1 MITELRQTLTKTEK
15 EAQYDAAAK
24 CLLGEK
30 VILAHIL
37 IRTIDEFKGMT
48 ADEVVLLIEGE
59 PYIGQVP
66 VEPGATNRKIE
77 YGSTRITGMN
87 TENAEMNEGTTFFDI
102 IFYVRMR
109 NGRSKIIINVEA
121 QRKEPDKYRII
132 NRAIFY
138 VGRMISSQK
147 ERDFEN
153 TEYDDIKRVYS
164 IWVCMNMEEN
174 SLSHIHLVKDDLVG
188 YHDWR
193 GKLDLF
199 NIVMIGLAKKL
210 PKQGEQ
216 YELHRLLGALF
227 AEGLTAGE
235 RLNIIKEEYD
245 IPIEQTIEQEVDVMC
260 NLSQGIK
267 ETGIAEGRAEE
278 IIETGYEFGLS
289 EQDILE
295 RLQKKLSISL
305 QKAQEYLLMFGK
317 RTV

>member
-147 ERDFEN
+147 EREFTGMN
-153 TEYDDIKRVYS
+153 YDDIEPVYS
-164 IWVCMNMEEN
+164 IWICMNMQEN
-174 SLSHIHLVKDDLVG
+174 SMCHIHLVQDDLIDAKQWKG
-188 YHDWR
+188 D
-193 GKLDLF
+193 LDIP
-199 NIVMIGLAKKL
+199 NIIMIGLGKEI
-210 PKQGEQ
+210 PEQ
-216 YELHRLLGALF
+216 DEKYELHRLLGTLLSEKLS
-227 AEGLTAGE
+227 AEEKLQRVST
-235 RLNIIKEEYD
+235 EYD
-245 IPIEQTIEQEVDVMC
+245 IPVKGTNVEKEVSIMC

-267 ETGIAEGRAEE
+267 EESEAKGEE
-278 IIETGYEFGLS
+278 KARTEIVLNMHKKGYSLDQIVEITNLNVSTVKAIIG
-289 EQDILE
+289 
-295 RLQKKLSISL
+295 
-305 QKAQEYLLMFGK
+305 
-317 RTV
+317 

>member
-30 VILAHIL
+30 IILAHIL

-66 VEPGATNRKIE
+66 VEPGATNQKIE

-87 TENAEMNEGTTFFDI
+87 TENAEMNEGTTLFDI
-102 IFYVRMR
+102 IFYVRMK

-121 QRKEPDKYRII
+121 QRKEPDKYWII

-147 ERDFEN
+147 EREFTGMN
-153 TEYDDIKRVYS
+153 YDDIEPVYS
-164 IWVCMNMEEN
+164 IWICMNMQEN
-174 SLSHIHLVKDDLVG
+174 SMCHIHLVQDDLIDAKQWKG
-188 YHDWR
+188 D
-193 GKLDLF
+193 LDIP
-199 NIVMIGLAKKL
+199 NIIMIGLSKEI
-210 PKQGEQ
+210 PEQ
-216 YELHRLLGALF
+216 DEKYELHRLLGTLLSEKLS
-227 AEGLTAGE
+227 AEEKLQ
-235 RLNIIKEEYD
+235 RVSMEYD
-245 IPIEQTIEQEVDVMC
+245 IPVKGNNVEKEVSIMC

-267 ETGIAEGRAEE
+267 EESEAKGEE
-278 IIETGYEFGLS
+278 KNRDCT
-289 EQDILE
+289 
-295 RLQKKLSISL
+295 
-305 QKAQEYLLMFGK
+305 EYA
-317 RTV
+317 

>member
-30 VILAHIL
+30 IILAHIL

-66 VEPGATNRKIE
+66 VEPGATNQKIE

-102 IFYVRMR
+102 IFYVRMK

-147 ERDFEN
+147 EREFTGMN
-153 TEYDDIKRVYS
+153 YDDIEPVYS
-164 IWVCMNMEEN
+164 IWICMNMQEN
-174 SLSHIHLVKDDLVG
+174 SMCHIHLVQDDLIDAKQWKG
-188 YHDWR
+188 D
-193 GKLDLF
+193 LDIP
-199 NIVMIGLAKKL
+199 NIIMIGLGKEI
-210 PKQGEQ
+210 PEQ
-216 YELHRLLGALF
+216 DEKYELHRLLGTLLSEKLS
-227 AEGLTAGE
+227 AEEKLQRVST
-235 RLNIIKEEYD
+235 EYD
-245 IPIEQTIEQEVDVMC
+245 IPVKGNNVEKEVSIMC

-267 ETGIAEGRAEE
+267 EESEAKGEEKARTEIVLNMHKKGYSLDQIAEITNLDVSAVKA
-278 IIETGYEFGLS
+278 IIG
-289 EQDILE
+289 
-295 RLQKKLSISL
+295 
-305 QKAQEYLLMFGK
+305 
-317 RTV
+317 

>member
-30 VILAHIL
+30 IILAHIL

-66 VEPGATNRKIE
+66 VEPGATNQKIE

-102 IFYVRMR
+102 IFYVRMK

-147 ERDFEN
+147 EREFTGMN
-153 TEYDDIKRVYS
+153 YDDIEPVYS
-164 IWVCMNMEEN
+164 IWICMNMQEN
-174 SLSHIHLVKDDLVG
+174 SMCHIHLVQDDLIDAKQWKG
-188 YHDWR
+188 D
-193 GKLDLF
+193 LDIP
-199 NIVMIGLAKKL
+199 NIIMIGLGKEI
-210 PKQGEQ
+210 PEQ
-216 YELHRLLGALF
+216 DEKYELHRLLGTLLSEKLS
-227 AEGLTAGE
+227 AEEKLQ
-235 RLNIIKEEYD
+235 RVSMEYD
-245 IPIEQTIEQEVDVMC
+245 IPVKGNNVEKEVSIMC

-267 ETGIAEGRAEE
+267 EESEAIGEAKGEE
-278 IIETGYEFGLS
+278 KARTEIVLNMHKKGYSLDQIVEITNLDVSAVKAIIG
-289 EQDILE
+289 
-295 RLQKKLSISL
+295 
-305 QKAQEYLLMFGK
+305 
-317 RTV
+317 

>member
-30 VILAHIL
+30 IILAHIL

-66 VEPGATNRKIE
+66 VEPGATNQKIE

-102 IFYVRMR
+102 IFYVRMK

-147 ERDFEN
+147 EREFTGMN
-153 TEYDDIKRVYS
+153 YDDIEPVYS
-164 IWVCMNMEEN
+164 IWICMNMQEN
-174 SLSHIHLVKDDLVG
+174 SMCHIHLVQDDLIDAKQWKG
-188 YHDWR
+188 D
-193 GKLDLF
+193 LDIP
-199 NIVMIGLAKKL
+199 NIIMIGLGKEI
-210 PKQGEQ
+210 PEQ
-216 YELHRLLGALF
+216 DEKYELHRLLGTLLSEKLS
-227 AEGLTAGE
+227 AEEKLQRVST
-235 RLNIIKEEYD
+235 EYD
-245 IPIEQTIEQEVDVMC
+245 IPVKGNNVEKEVSIMC

-267 ETGIAEGRAEE
+267 EESEAKGEE
-278 IIETGYEFGLS
+278 KARTEIVLNMHKKGYSLDQIVEITNLNVSTVKAIIG
-289 EQDILE
+289 
-295 RLQKKLSISL
+295 
-305 QKAQEYLLMFGK
+305 
-317 RTV
+317 

>member
-102 IFYVRMR
+102 IFYARMR

-147 ERDFEN
+147 EREFTGMN
-153 TEYDDIKRVYS
+153 YDDIEPVYS
-164 IWVCMNMEEN
+164 IWICMNMQEN
-174 SLSHIHLVKDDLVG
+174 SMCHIHLVQDDLIDAKQWKG
-188 YHDWR
+188 D
-193 GKLDLF
+193 LDIP
-199 NIVMIGLAKKL
+199 NIIMIGLGKEI
-210 PKQGEQ
+210 PEQ
-216 YELHRLLGALF
+216 DEKYELHRLLGTLLSEKLS
-227 AEGLTAGE
+227 AEEKLQRVST
-235 RLNIIKEEYD
+235 EYD
-245 IPIEQTIEQEVDVMC
+245 IPVKGNNVEKEVSIMC

-267 ETGIAEGRAEE
+267 EESEAKGEE
-278 IIETGYEFGLS
+278 KARTEIVLNMHKKGYSLDQIVEITNLNVSTVKAIIG
-289 EQDILE
+289 
-295 RLQKKLSISL
+295 
-305 QKAQEYLLMFGK
+305 
-317 RTV
+317 

>member
-30 VILAHIL
+30 IILAHIL

-66 VEPGATNRKIE
+66 VEPGATNQKIE

-87 TENAEMNEGTTFFDI
+87 TENVEMNEGTTFFDI
-102 IFYVRMR
+102 IFYVRMK

-147 ERDFEN
+147 EREFTGMN
-153 TEYDDIKRVYS
+153 YDDIEPVYS
-164 IWVCMNMEEN
+164 IWICMNMQEN
-174 SLSHIHLVKDDLVG
+174 SMCHIHLVQDDLIDAKQWKG
-188 YHDWR
+188 D
-193 GKLDLF
+193 LDIP
-199 NIVMIGLAKKL
+199 NIIMIGLGKEI
-210 PKQGEQ
+210 PEQ
-216 YELHRLLGALF
+216 DEKYELHRLLGTLLSEKLS
-227 AEGLTAGE
+227 AEEKLQ
-235 RLNIIKEEYD
+235 RVSMEYD
-245 IPIEQTIEQEVDVMC
+245 IPVKGNNVEKEVSIMC

-267 ETGIAEGRAEE
+267 EESEAIGEAKGEE
-278 IIETGYEFGLS
+278 KARTEIVLNMHKKGYSLDQIVEITNLDVSAVKAIIG
-289 EQDILE
+289 
-295 RLQKKLSISL
+295 
-305 QKAQEYLLMFGK
+305 
-317 RTV
+317 

>member
-1 MITELRQTLTKTEK
+1 
-15 EAQYDAAAK
+15 
-24 CLLGEK
+24 
-30 VILAHIL
+30 
-37 IRTIDEFKGMT
+37 MT

-147 ERDFEN
+147 EREFTGMN
-153 TEYDDIKRVYS
+153 YDDIEPVYS
-164 IWVCMNMEEN
+164 IWICMNMQEN
-174 SLSHIHLVKDDLVG
+174 SMCHIHLVQDDLIDAKQWKG
-188 YHDWR
+188 D
-193 GKLDLF
+193 LDIP
-199 NIVMIGLAKKL
+199 NIIMIGLGKEI
-210 PKQGEQ
+210 PEQ
-216 YELHRLLGALF
+216 DEKYELHRLLGTLLSEKLS
-227 AEGLTAGE
+227 AEEKLQRVST
-235 RLNIIKEEYD
+235 EYD
-245 IPIEQTIEQEVDVMC
+245 IPVKGNNVEKEVSIMC

-267 ETGIAEGRAEE
+267 EESEAKGEE
-278 IIETGYEFGLS
+278 KARTEIVLNMHKKGYSLDQIVEITNLNVSTVKAIIG
-289 EQDILE
+289 
-295 RLQKKLSISL
+295 
-305 QKAQEYLLMFGK
+305 
-317 RTV
+317 

>member
-15 EAQYDAAAK
+15 EEQYDAAAK

-147 ERDFEN
+147 EREFTGMN
-153 TEYDDIKRVYS
+153 YDDIEPVYS
-164 IWVCMNMEEN
+164 IWICMNMQEN
-174 SLSHIHLVKDDLVG
+174 SMCHIHLVQDDLIDAKQWKG
-188 YHDWR
+188 D
-193 GKLDLF
+193 LDIP
-199 NIVMIGLAKKL
+199 NIIMIGLGKEI
-210 PKQGEQ
+210 PEQ
-216 YELHRLLGALF
+216 DEKYELHRLLGTLLSEKLS
-227 AEGLTAGE
+227 AEEKLQRVST
-235 RLNIIKEEYD
+235 EYD
-245 IPIEQTIEQEVDVMC
+245 IPVKGNNVEKEVSIMC

-267 ETGIAEGRAEE
+267 EESEAKGEE
-278 IIETGYEFGLS
+278 KARTEIVLNMHKKGYSLDQIVEITNLNVSTVKAIIG
-289 EQDILE
+289 
-295 RLQKKLSISL
+295 
-305 QKAQEYLLMFGK
+305 
-317 RTV
+317 

>member
-147 ERDFEN
+147 EREFTGMN
-153 TEYDDIKRVYS
+153 YDDIEPVYS
-164 IWVCMNMEEN
+164 IWICMNMHEN
-174 SLSHIHLVKDDLVG
+174 SMCHIHLVQDDLIDAKQWKG
-188 YHDWR
+188 D
-193 GKLDLF
+193 LDIP
-199 NIVMIGLAKKL
+199 NIIMIGLGKEI
-210 PKQGEQ
+210 PEQ
-216 YELHRLLGALF
+216 DEKYELHRLLGTLLSEKLS
-227 AEGLTAGE
+227 AEEKLQRVST
-235 RLNIIKEEYD
+235 EYD
-245 IPIEQTIEQEVDVMC
+245 IPVKGNNVEKEVSIMC

-267 ETGIAEGRAEE
+267 EESEAKGEE
-278 IIETGYEFGLS
+278 KARTEIVLNMHKKGYSLDQIVEITNLNVSTVKAIIG
-289 EQDILE
+289 
-295 RLQKKLSISL
+295 
-305 QKAQEYLLMFGK
+305 
-317 RTV
+317 

>member
-30 VILAHIL
+30 IILAHIL

-66 VEPGATNRKIE
+66 VEPGATNQKIE

-87 TENAEMNEGTTFFDI
+87 TENAEMNEGTTLFDI
-102 IFYVRMR
+102 IFYVRMK

-121 QRKEPDKYRII
+121 QRKEPDKYWII

-147 ERDFEN
+147 EREFTGMN
-153 TEYDDIKRVYS
+153 YDDIEPVYS
-164 IWVCMNMEEN
+164 IWICMNMQEN
-174 SLSHIHLVKDDLVG
+174 SMCHIHLVQDDLIDAKQWKG
-188 YHDWR
+188 D
-193 GKLDLF
+193 LDIP
-199 NIVMIGLAKKL
+199 NIIMIGLSKEIS
-210 PKQGEQ
+210 EQ
-216 YELHRLLGALF
+216 DEKYELHRLLGTLLSEKLS
-227 AEGLTAGE
+227 AEEKLQ
-235 RLNIIKEEYD
+235 RVSMVYD
-245 IPIEQTIEQEVDVMC
+245 IPVKGNNVEKEVSIMC

-267 ETGIAEGRAEE
+267 EESEAKGEE
-278 IIETGYEFGLS
+278 KARTEIVLNMHKKGYSLDQIVEITNLDVSTVKAIIG
-289 EQDILE
+289 
-295 RLQKKLSISL
+295 
-305 QKAQEYLLMFGK
+305 
-317 RTV
+317 

>member
-30 VILAHIL
+30 IILAHIL

-66 VEPGATNRKIE
+66 VEPGATNQKIE

-87 TENAEMNEGTTFFDI
+87 TENAEMNEGTTLFDI
-102 IFYVRMR
+102 IFYVRMK

-121 QRKEPDKYRII
+121 QRKEPDKYWII

-147 ERDFEN
+147 EREFTDMN
-153 TEYDDIKRVYS
+153 YDDIEPVYS
-164 IWVCMNMEEN
+164 IWICMNMQEN
-174 SLSHIHLVKDDLVG
+174 SMCHIHLVQDDLIDAKQWKG
-188 YHDWR
+188 D
-193 GKLDLF
+193 LDIP
-199 NIVMIGLAKKL
+199 NIIMIGLGKEI
-210 PKQGEQ
+210 PEQ
-216 YELHRLLGALF
+216 DEKYELHRLLGTLLSEKLS
-227 AEGLTAGE
+227 AEEKLQRVST
-235 RLNIIKEEYD
+235 EYD
-245 IPIEQTIEQEVDVMC
+245 IPVKGNNVEKEVSIMC

-267 ETGIAEGRAEE
+267 EESEAKGEE
-278 IIETGYEFGLS
+278 KARTEIVLNMHKKGYSLDQIVEITNLNVSTVKAIIG
-289 EQDILE
+289 
-295 RLQKKLSISL
+295 
-305 QKAQEYLLMFGK
+305 
-317 RTV
+317 

>member
-138 VGRMISSQK
+138 VERMISSQK
-147 ERDFEN
+147 EREFTGMN
-153 TEYDDIKRVYS
+153 YDDIEPVYS
-164 IWVCMNMEEN
+164 IWICMNMQEN
-174 SLSHIHLVKDDLVG
+174 SMCHIHLVQDDLIDAKQWKG
-188 YHDWR
+188 D
-193 GKLDLF
+193 LDIP
-199 NIVMIGLAKKL
+199 NIIMIGLGKEI
-210 PKQGEQ
+210 PEQ
-216 YELHRLLGALF
+216 DEKYELHRLLGTLLSEKLS
-227 AEGLTAGE
+227 AEEKLQRVST
-235 RLNIIKEEYD
+235 EYD
-245 IPIEQTIEQEVDVMC
+245 IPVKGNNVEKEVSIMC

-267 ETGIAEGRAEE
+267 EESEAKGEE
-278 IIETGYEFGLS
+278 KARTEIVLNMHKKGYSLDQIVEITNLNVSTVKAIIG
-289 EQDILE
+289 
-295 RLQKKLSISL
+295 
-305 QKAQEYLLMFGK
+305 
-317 RTV
+317 

>member
-147 ERDFEN
+147 EREFTGMN
-153 TEYDDIKRVYS
+153 YDDIETVYS
-164 IWVCMNMEEN
+164 IWVCMNMPEN
-174 SLSHIHLVKDDLVG
+174 SMCHIHLVQDDLIDAKQWKG
-188 YHDWR
+188 D
-193 GKLDLF
+193 LDIP
-199 NIVMIGLAKKL
+199 NIIMIGLGKEI
-210 PKQGEQ
+210 PEQ
-216 YELHRLLGALF
+216 DEKYELHRLLGTLLSEKLS
-227 AEGLTAGE
+227 AEEKLQRVST
-235 RLNIIKEEYD
+235 EYD
-245 IPIEQTIEQEVDVMC
+245 IPVKGNNVEKEVSIMC

-267 ETGIAEGRAEE
+267 EESEAKGEE
-278 IIETGYEFGLS
+278 KARTEIVLNMHKKGYSLDQIVEITNLNVSTVKAIIG
-289 EQDILE
+289 
-295 RLQKKLSISL
+295 
-305 QKAQEYLLMFGK
+305 
-317 RTV
+317 

>member
-138 VGRMISSQK
+138 EGRMISSQK
-147 ERDFEN
+147 EREFTGMN
-153 TEYDDIKRVYS
+153 YDDIEPVYS
-164 IWVCMNMEEN
+164 IWICMNM
-174 SLSHIHLVKDDLVG
+174 
-188 YHDWR
+188 
-193 GKLDLF
+193 
-199 NIVMIGLAKKL
+199 
-210 PKQGEQ
+210 
-216 YELHRLLGALF
+216 
-227 AEGLTAGE
+227 
-235 RLNIIKEEYD
+235 
-245 IPIEQTIEQEVDVMC
+245 QEDRKSVV
-260 NLSQGIK
+260 
-267 ETGIAEGRAEE
+267 
-278 IIETGYEFGLS
+278 
-289 EQDILE
+289 
-295 RLQKKLSISL
+295 
-305 QKAQEYLLMFGK
+305 
-317 RTV
+317 

>member
-15 EAQYDAAAK
+15 EAHYDAAAK

-147 ERDFEN
+147 EREFTGMN
-153 TEYDDIKRVYS
+153 YDDIEPVYS
-164 IWVCMNMEEN
+164 IWICMNMQEN
-174 SLSHIHLVKDDLVG
+174 SMCHIHLVQDDLIDAKQWKG
-188 YHDWR
+188 D
-193 GKLDLF
+193 LDIP
-199 NIVMIGLAKKL
+199 NIIMIGLGKEI
-210 PKQGEQ
+210 PEQ
-216 YELHRLLGALF
+216 DEKYELHRLLGTLLSEKLS
-227 AEGLTAGE
+227 AEEKLQRVST
-235 RLNIIKEEYD
+235 EYD
-245 IPIEQTIEQEVDVMC
+245 IPVKGNNVEKEVSIMC

-267 ETGIAEGRAEE
+267 EESEAKGEE
-278 IIETGYEFGLS
+278 KARTEIVLNMHKKGYSLDQIVEITNLNVSTVKAIIG
-289 EQDILE
+289 
-295 RLQKKLSISL
+295 
-305 QKAQEYLLMFGK
+305 
-317 RTV
+317 

>member
-1 MITELRQTLTKTEK
+1 VITELRQTLTKTEK

-30 VILAHIL
+30 IILAHIL

-66 VEPGATNRKIE
+66 VEPGATNQKIE

-102 IFYVRMR
+102 IFYVRMK

-147 ERDFEN
+147 EREFTGMN
-153 TEYDDIKRVYS
+153 YDDIEPVYS
-164 IWVCMNMEEN
+164 IWICMNMQEN
-174 SLSHIHLVKDDLVG
+174 SMCHIHLVQDDLIDAKQWKG
-188 YHDWR
+188 D
-193 GKLDLF
+193 LDIP
-199 NIVMIGLAKKL
+199 NIIMIGLGKEI
-210 PKQGEQ
+210 PEQ
-216 YELHRLLGALF
+216 DEKYELHRLLGTLLSEKLS
-227 AEGLTAGE
+227 AEEKLQRVST
-235 RLNIIKEEYD
+235 EYD
-245 IPIEQTIEQEVDVMC
+245 IPVKGNNVEKEVSIMC

-267 ETGIAEGRAEE
+267 EESEAKGEE
-278 IIETGYEFGLS
+278 KARTEIVLNMHKKGYSLDQIVEITNLNVSTVKAIIG
-289 EQDILE
+289 
-295 RLQKKLSISL
+295 
-305 QKAQEYLLMFGK
+305 
-317 RTV
+317 

>member
-77 YGSTRITGMN
+77 YGSTHITGMN

-147 ERDFEN
+147 EREFTGMN
-153 TEYDDIKRVYS
+153 YDDIEPVYS
-164 IWVCMNMEEN
+164 IWICMNMQEN
-174 SLSHIHLVKDDLVG
+174 SMCHIHLVQDDLIDAKQWKG
-188 YHDWR
+188 D
-193 GKLDLF
+193 LDIP
-199 NIVMIGLAKKL
+199 NIIMIGLGKEI
-210 PKQGEQ
+210 PEQ
-216 YELHRLLGALF
+216 DEKYELHRLLGTLLSEKLS
-227 AEGLTAGE
+227 AEEKLQRVST
-235 RLNIIKEEYD
+235 EYD
-245 IPIEQTIEQEVDVMC
+245 IPVKGNNVEKEVSIMC

-267 ETGIAEGRAEE
+267 EESEAKGEE
-278 IIETGYEFGLS
+278 KARTEIVLNMHKKGYSLDQIVEITNLNVSTVKAIIG
-289 EQDILE
+289 
-295 RLQKKLSISL
+295 
-305 QKAQEYLLMFGK
+305 
-317 RTV
+317 

>member
-30 VILAHIL
+30 IILAHIL

-66 VEPGATNRKIE
+66 VEPGATNQKIE

-87 TENAEMNEGTTFFDI
+87 TENVEMNEGTTFFDI
-102 IFYVRMR
+102 IFYVRMK

-147 ERDFEN
+147 EREFTGMN
-153 TEYDDIKRVYS
+153 YDDIEPVYS
-164 IWVCMNMEEN
+164 IWICMNMQEN
-174 SLSHIHLVKDDLVG
+174 SMCHIHLVQDDLIDARQWKG
-188 YHDWR
+188 D
-193 GKLDLF
+193 LDIP
-199 NIVMIGLAKKL
+199 NIIMIGLGKEI
-210 PKQGEQ
+210 PEQ
-216 YELHRLLGALF
+216 DEKYELHRLLGTLLS
-227 AEGLTAGE
+227 EKLSVE
-235 RLNIIKEEYD
+235 EKLQRVSMEYD
-245 IPIEQTIEQEVDVMC
+245 IPVKGNNVEKEVSIMC

-267 ETGIAEGRAEE
+267 EESEAIGEAKGEE
-278 IIETGYEFGLS
+278 KARTEIVLNMHKKGYSLDQIVEITNLDVSAVKAIIG
-289 EQDILE
+289 
-295 RLQKKLSISL
+295 
-305 QKAQEYLLMFGK
+305 
-317 RTV
+317 

>member
-147 ERDFEN
+147 EREFTGMN
-153 TEYDDIKRVYS
+153 YDDIEPVYS
-164 IWVCMNMEEN
+164 IWICMNMQEN
-174 SLSHIHLVKDDLVG
+174 SMCHIHLVQDDLIDAKQWKG
-188 YHDWR
+188 D
-193 GKLDLF
+193 LDIP
-199 NIVMIGLAKKL
+199 NIIMIGLGKEI
-210 PKQGEQ
+210 PEQ
-216 YELHRLLGALF
+216 DEKYELHRLLGTLLSEKLS
-227 AEGLTAGE
+227 AEEKLQRVST
-235 RLNIIKEEYD
+235 EYD
-245 IPIEQTIEQEVDVMC
+245 IPVKGNNVEKEVSIMC

-267 ETGIAEGRAEE
+267 EESEAKGEE
-278 IIETGYEFGLS
+278 KARTEIYFVNRSATNFLVLR
-289 EQDILE
+289 QLFF
-295 RLQKKLSISL
+295 KLP
-305 QKAQEYLLMFGK
+305 
-317 RTV
+317 

>member
-1 MITELRQTLTKTEK
+1 VITELRQTLTKTEK

-30 VILAHIL
+30 IILAHIL

-66 VEPGATNRKIE
+66 VEPGATNQKIE

-102 IFYVRMR
+102 IFYVRMK

-147 ERDFEN
+147 EREFTGMN
-153 TEYDDIKRVYS
+153 YDDIEPVYS
-164 IWVCMNMEEN
+164 IWICMNMQEN
-174 SLSHIHLVKDDLVG
+174 SMCHIHLVQDDLIDAKQWKG
-188 YHDWR
+188 D
-193 GKLDLF
+193 LDIP
-199 NIVMIGLAKKL
+199 NIIMIGLGKEI
-210 PKQGEQ
+210 PEQ
-216 YELHRLLGALF
+216 DEKYELHRLLGTLLSEKLS
-227 AEGLTAGE
+227 AEEKLQRVST
-235 RLNIIKEEYD
+235 EYD
-245 IPIEQTIEQEVDVMC
+245 IPVKGNNVEKEVSIMC

-267 ETGIAEGRAEE
+267 EESEAKGEEKARTEIVLNMHKKGYSLDQIAEITNLDVSAVKA
-278 IIETGYEFGLS
+278 IIG
-289 EQDILE
+289 
-295 RLQKKLSISL
+295 
-305 QKAQEYLLMFGK
+305 
-317 RTV
+317 

>member
-30 VILAHIL
+30 IILAHIL

-66 VEPGATNRKIE
+66 VEPGATNQKIE

-87 TENAEMNEGTTFFDI
+87 TENAEMNEGTTLFDI
-102 IFYVRMR
+102 IFYVRMK

-147 ERDFEN
+147 EREFTGMN
-153 TEYDDIKRVYS
+153 YDDIEPVYS
-164 IWVCMNMEEN
+164 IWICMNMQEN
-174 SLSHIHLVKDDLVG
+174 SMCHIHLVQDDLIDAKQWKG
-188 YHDWR
+188 D
-193 GKLDLF
+193 LDIP
-199 NIVMIGLAKKL
+199 NIIMIGLSKEI
-210 PKQGEQ
+210 PEQ
-216 YELHRLLGALF
+216 DEKYELHRLLGTLLSEKLS
-227 AEGLTAGE
+227 AEEKLQ
-235 RLNIIKEEYD
+235 RVSMEYD
-245 IPIEQTIEQEVDVMC
+245 IPVKGNNVEKEVSIMC

-267 ETGIAEGRAEE
+267 EESEAKGEE
-278 IIETGYEFGLS
+278 KARTEIVLNMHKKGYSLDQIVEITNLDVSTVKAIIG
-289 EQDILE
+289 
-295 RLQKKLSISL
+295 
-305 QKAQEYLLMFGK
+305 
-317 RTV
+317 

>member
-66 VEPGATNRKIE
+66 VEPGTTNRKIE

-147 ERDFEN
+147 EREFTGMN
-153 TEYDDIKRVYS
+153 YDDIEPVYS
-164 IWVCMNMEEN
+164 IWICMNMQEN
-174 SLSHIHLVKDDLVG
+174 SMCHIHLVQDDLIDAKQWKG
-188 YHDWR
+188 D
-193 GKLDLF
+193 LDIP
-199 NIVMIGLAKKL
+199 NIIMIGLGKEI
-210 PKQGEQ
+210 PEQ
-216 YELHRLLGALF
+216 DEKYELHRLLGTLLSEKLS
-227 AEGLTAGE
+227 AEEKLQRVST
-235 RLNIIKEEYD
+235 EYD
-245 IPIEQTIEQEVDVMC
+245 IPVKGNNVEKEVSIMC

-267 ETGIAEGRAEE
+267 EESEAKGEE
-278 IIETGYEFGLS
+278 KARTEIVLNMHKKGYSLDQIVEITNLNVSTVKAIIG
-289 EQDILE
+289 
-295 RLQKKLSISL
+295 
-305 QKAQEYLLMFGK
+305 
-317 RTV
+317 

>member
-77 YGSTRITGMN
+77 YGSTRITGM

-147 ERDFEN
+147 EREFTGMN
-153 TEYDDIKRVYS
+153 YDDIEPVYS
-164 IWVCMNMEEN
+164 IWICMNMQEN
-174 SLSHIHLVKDDLVG
+174 SMCHIHLVQDDLIDAKQWKG
-188 YHDWR
+188 D
-193 GKLDLF
+193 LDIP
-199 NIVMIGLAKKL
+199 NIIMIGLGKEI
-210 PKQGEQ
+210 PEQ
-216 YELHRLLGALF
+216 DEKYELHRLLGTLLSEKLS
-227 AEGLTAGE
+227 AEEKLQRVST
-235 RLNIIKEEYD
+235 EYD
-245 IPIEQTIEQEVDVMC
+245 IPVKGNNVEKEVSIMC

-267 ETGIAEGRAEE
+267 EESEAKGEE
-278 IIETGYEFGLS
+278 KARTEIVLNMHKKGYSLDQIVEITNLNVSTVKAIIG
-289 EQDILE
+289 
-295 RLQKKLSISL
+295 
-305 QKAQEYLLMFGK
+305 
-317 RTV
+317 

>member
-147 ERDFEN
+147 EREFTGMN
-153 TEYDDIKRVYS
+153 YDDIEPVYS
-164 IWVCMNMEEN
+164 IWICMNMQEI
-174 SLSHIHLVKDDLVG
+174 SLGHIHLVQDDLIDAKQWKG
-188 YHDWR
+188 D
-193 GKLDLF
+193 LDIP
-199 NIVMIGLAKKL
+199 NIIMIGLGKEI
-210 PKQGEQ
+210 PEQ
-216 YELHRLLGALF
+216 DEKYELHRLLGTLLSEKLS
-227 AEGLTAGE
+227 AEEKLQRVST
-235 RLNIIKEEYD
+235 EYD
-245 IPIEQTIEQEVDVMC
+245 IPVKGNNVEKEVSIMC

-267 ETGIAEGRAEE
+267 EESEAKGEE
-278 IIETGYEFGLS
+278 KARTEIVLNMHKKGYSLDQIVEITNLDVSTVKAIIG
-289 EQDILE
+289 
-295 RLQKKLSISL
+295 
-305 QKAQEYLLMFGK
+305 
-317 RTV
+317 

>member
-109 NGRSKIIINVEA
+109 NGRSKIIINVET

-147 ERDFEN
+147 EREFTGMN
-153 TEYDDIKRVYS
+153 YDDIEPVYS
-164 IWVCMNMEEN
+164 IWICMNMQEN
-174 SLSHIHLVKDDLVG
+174 SMCHIHLVQDDLIDAKQWKG
-188 YHDWR
+188 D
-193 GKLDLF
+193 LDIP
-199 NIVMIGLAKKL
+199 NIIMIGLGKEI
-210 PKQGEQ
+210 PEQ
-216 YELHRLLGALF
+216 DEKYELHRLLGTLLSEKLS
-227 AEGLTAGE
+227 AEEKLQRVST
-235 RLNIIKEEYD
+235 EYD
-245 IPIEQTIEQEVDVMC
+245 IPVKGNNVEKEVSIMC

-267 ETGIAEGRAEE
+267 EESEAKGEE
-278 IIETGYEFGLS
+278 KARTEIVLNMHKKGYSLDQIVEITNLNVSTVKAIIG
-289 EQDILE
+289 
-295 RLQKKLSISL
+295 
-305 QKAQEYLLMFGK
+305 
-317 RTV
+317 

>member
-30 VILAHIL
+30 IILAHIL

-66 VEPGATNRKIE
+66 VEPGATNQKIE

-147 ERDFEN
+147 EREFTGMN
-153 TEYDDIKRVYS
+153 YDVEKEVS
-164 IWVCMNMEEN
+164 I
-174 SLSHIHLVKDDLVG
+174 
-188 YHDWR
+188 
-193 GKLDLF
+193 
-199 NIVMIGLAKKL
+199 
-210 PKQGEQ
+210 
-216 YELHRLLGALF
+216 
-227 AEGLTAGE
+227 
-235 RLNIIKEEYD
+235 
-245 IPIEQTIEQEVDVMC
+245 MC

-267 ETGIAEGRAEE
+267 EESEAKGEE
-278 IIETGYEFGLS
+278 KARTEIVLNVHKKGYSLDQIVEITNLDVSAVKAIIG
-289 EQDILE
+289 
-295 RLQKKLSISL
+295 
-305 QKAQEYLLMFGK
+305 
-317 RTV
+317 

>member
-66 VEPGATNRKIE
+66 VEPGAINRKIE

-147 ERDFEN
+147 EREFTGMN
-153 TEYDDIKRVYS
+153 YDDIEPVYS
-164 IWVCMNMEEN
+164 IWICMNMQEN
-174 SLSHIHLVKDDLVG
+174 SMCHIHLVQDDLIDAKQWKG
-188 YHDWR
+188 D
-193 GKLDLF
+193 LDIP
-199 NIVMIGLAKKL
+199 NIIMIGLGKEI
-210 PKQGEQ
+210 PEQ
-216 YELHRLLGALF
+216 DEKYELHRLLGTLLSEKLS
-227 AEGLTAGE
+227 AEEKLQRVST
-235 RLNIIKEEYD
+235 EYD
-245 IPIEQTIEQEVDVMC
+245 IPVKGNNVEKEVSIMC

-267 ETGIAEGRAEE
+267 EESEAKGEE
-278 IIETGYEFGLS
+278 KARTEIVLNMHKKGYSLDQIVEITNLNVSTVKAIIG
-289 EQDILE
+289 
-295 RLQKKLSISL
+295 
-305 QKAQEYLLMFGK
+305 
-317 RTV
+317 

>member
-147 ERDFEN
+147 EREFTGMN
-153 TEYDDIKRVYS
+153 YDDIEPVYS
-164 IWVCMNMEEN
+164 IWICMNMQEN
-174 SLSHIHLVKDDLVG
+174 SMCHIHLVQDDLIDAKQWKG
-188 YHDWR
+188 D
-193 GKLDLF
+193 LDIP
-199 NIVMIGLAKKL
+199 NIIMIGLGKEI
-210 PKQGEQ
+210 PEQ
-216 YELHRLLGALF
+216 DEKYELHRLLGTLLSEKLS
-227 AEGLTAGE
+227 AEEKLQRVST
-235 RLNIIKEEYD
+235 EYD
-245 IPIEQTIEQEVDVMC
+245 IPVKGNNVEKEVSIMC

-267 ETGIAEGRAEE
+267 EESEAKGEE
-278 IIETGYEFGLS
+278 KARTEIVLNMHKKGY
-289 EQDILE
+289 
-295 RLQKKLSISL
+295 SL
-305 QKAQEYLLMFGK
+305 D
-317 RTV
+317 

>member
-77 YGSTRITGMN
+77 YGRTRITGMN
-87 TENAEMNEGTTFFDI
+87 TENAQMNEGTTFFDI

-147 ERDFEN
+147 EREFTGMN
-153 TEYDDIKRVYS
+153 YDDIEPVYS
-164 IWVCMNMEEN
+164 IWICMNMQEN
-174 SLSHIHLVKDDLVG
+174 SMCHIHLVQDDLIDAKQWKG
-188 YHDWR
+188 D
-193 GKLDLF
+193 LDIP
-199 NIVMIGLAKKL
+199 NIIMIGLGKEI
-210 PKQGEQ
+210 PEQ
-216 YELHRLLGALF
+216 DEKYELHRLLGTLLSEKLS
-227 AEGLTAGE
+227 AEEKLQRVST
-235 RLNIIKEEYD
+235 EYD
-245 IPIEQTIEQEVDVMC
+245 IPVKGNNVEKEVSIMC

-267 ETGIAEGRAEE
+267 EESEAKGEE
-278 IIETGYEFGLS
+278 KARTEIVLNMHKKGYSLDQIVEITNLNVSTVKAIIG
-289 EQDILE
+289 
-295 RLQKKLSISL
+295 
-305 QKAQEYLLMFGK
+305 
-317 RTV
+317 